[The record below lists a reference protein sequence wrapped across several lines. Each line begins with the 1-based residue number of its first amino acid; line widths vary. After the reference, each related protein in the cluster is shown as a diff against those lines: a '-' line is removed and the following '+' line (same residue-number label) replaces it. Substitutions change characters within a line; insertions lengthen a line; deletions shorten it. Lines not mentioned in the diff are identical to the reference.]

1 MQINEHIHESKRIKE
16 RHDRLENRI
25 KDFIP
30 QKGDTELDM
39 SNKKDVI
46 FLPDQH
52 RRYNVKS
59 QNSMFTFEKMVQ
71 KPSPER
77 DNAFIKSQMQ

>member
-1 MQINEHIHESKRIKE
+1 MTKAAGELSKLESKKEHLSMQINEHIHESKRIKE

-46 FLPDQH
+46 FLPD
-52 RRYNVKS
+52 
-59 QNSMFTFEKMVQ
+59 
-71 KPSPER
+71 
-77 DNAFIKSQMQ
+77 